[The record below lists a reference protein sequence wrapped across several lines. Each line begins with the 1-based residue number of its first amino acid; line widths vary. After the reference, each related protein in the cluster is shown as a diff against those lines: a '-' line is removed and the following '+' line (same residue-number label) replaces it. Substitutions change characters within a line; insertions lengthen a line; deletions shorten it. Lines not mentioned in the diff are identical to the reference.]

1 MAILLDFRKV
11 REDKQEVEYT
21 FGLPEAMDRRL
32 VIEKE
37 SQQGNPLDGNRD
49 SRFAAVFVKILRY
62 YQRETTWPEQ
72 GSYAA

>member
-11 REDKQEVEYT
+11 REDSREVEYT
-21 FGLPEAMDRRL
+21 FGFPEKMDRRL

-37 SQQGNPLDGNRD
+37 SQEGSPMDGTRD
-49 SRFAAVFVKILRY
+49 SRFAAVYVKILRY
-62 YQRETTWPEQ
+62 YQREATWPER